1 MYYRLSNIADL
12 EQIENTFKAKFKHPN
27 IYKPNQ
33 LINGLDENLVPIV
46 KQNYN
51 KHIDFAIWGL
61 LPEGFKEE
69 WNLFQSQMNTLNIET
84 GQIDSSKWFKESLE
98 LRRSAMIT
106 TGFFTSY
113 LKEGEIY
120 PYHVH
125 LPKMQPFAMASIF
138 SELED
143 GFYTSAII
151 TTNFNKELEQIQDL
165 GNQMPFALNMEQYEA
180 WLSPQLMAEDAKS
193 LLMEEPGLSFEAE
206 PVSKEF
212 FKNEIRFNEF
222 LKRVNYVNLPRFK

>member
-12 EQIENTFKAKFKHPN
+12 EEVESTFQAKFKHPN
-27 IYKPNQ
+27 IYQPNQ

-46 KQNYN
+46 KQFDEE
-51 KHIDFAIWGL
+51 HIDFAIWGL

-69 WNLFQSQMNTLNIET
+69 WNMFQDQMNTLNIEI
-84 GQIDSSKWFKESLE
+84 GQIDRSKWFKESLE
-98 LRRSAMIT
+98 RRRSAMIT

-113 LKEGEIY
+113 LKEGKIY

-125 LPKMQPFAMASIF
+125 LPKMKPFAMASIF
-138 SELED
+138 SKLED
-143 GFYTSAII
+143 GFYTTAMI
-151 TTNFNKELEQIQDL
+151 TTTFSKELEQIQDL
-165 GNQMPFALNMEQYEA
+165 GNRMPFALDMEQYKV
-180 WLSPQLMAEDAKS
+180 WLSAESTAQDAKS

-212 FKNEIRFNEF
+212 FKNEIRFKEF
-222 LKRVNYVNLPRFK
+222 LTRVNYVNLPRLK